1 MRQFCYLISRVRVIT
16 SRGDDLTESD
26 DEMRVA
32 MRQIVGVFSQLEKTR
47 LVKKLRAARERK
59 RRSGDPRWTGR
70 KPHAETHP
78 EAVAMAKRLRRA
90 NPITGKRRSLRK
102 IAEDLA
108 AAGHRNDR
116 GAVYSAK
123 SVRAMLAQRRSAMQ
137 SDSE

>member
-1 MRQFCYLISRVRVIT
+1 MCVIT

-59 RRSGDPRWTGR
+59 RQSGDPRWTGR
-70 KPHAETHP
+70 KPHAEKHP

-90 NPITGKRRSLRK
+90 NPVTGKRRSLRK
-102 IAEDLA
+102 IADELA
-108 AAGHRNDR
+108 AAGHCNER
-116 GAVYSAK
+116 GVVYSAK
-123 SVRAMLAQRRSAMQ
+123 SVRAMLVGGVARGGQTPK
-137 SDSE
+137 